1 MMSSISNFDTYELI
15 SAARLGEQVA
25 FERLR
30 EMYTPLI
37 ASQVSKR
44 VLPEMNEQDAEDMRQ
59 EALIVFCKAVLSY
72 DLDRREVEFGL
83 YAKICIEH
91 GLSSF
96 VRSFY
101 NGERARV
108 VPLDEGNGKSFSASD
123 GGDMLQRVVAR
134 EQLRELVG
142 IIDRSLSELE
152 RRVWWLYASGM
163 TASQIS
169 RELGNVEPRAVSNAI
184 YRIRKKLRDRL
195 GSQNNV

>member
-1 MMSSISNFDTYELI
+1 MSNIDKTDTYELI
-15 SAARLGEQVA
+15 ELARHGEQRA
-25 FERLR
+25 FEELR
-30 EMYTPLI
+30 EAYAPLI

-44 VLPEMNEQDAEDMRQ
+44 LSPEMNEQDTEDMRQ
-59 EALIVFCKAVLSY
+59 EALIVFCRAVLSY
-72 DLDRREVEFGL
+72 DIDRREVEFGL

-101 NGERARV
+101 NGERARTV
-108 VPLDEGNGKSFSASD
+108 SLDAGVGQSGATE

-142 IIDRSLSELE
+142 LIDRSLSELE

-163 TASQIS
+163 SVSQIS
-169 RELGNVEPRAVSNAI
+169 ARLGNVEPRSVTNAI
-184 YRIRKKLRDRL
+184 YRIRKKLRGRIE
-195 GSQNNV
+195 SQNQKR